1 MSHTGVTGKST
12 DGVIDALLKAQDRL
26 QIAEDTLKNIEQT
39 ILDGSAVDDSDFVD
53 RERALKAVEETK
65 KQVAKHTNALGTNL
79 VEALTLAANKDYF
92 NVRRQARAKREL
104 WMKRLIDRHREL
116 ANIERPHMSEI
127 NSEELFTYK

>member
-1 MSHTGVTGKST
+1 MHS
-12 DGVIDALLKAQDRL
+12 
-26 QIAEDTLKNIEQT
+26 
-39 ILDGSAVDDSDFVD
+39 
-53 RERALKAVEETK
+53 KAVSHVCSLL
-65 KQVAKHTNALGTNL
+65 VAVLGTNS